1 METNGDRP
9 DVRPYTANRGDLCG
23 RCASKRF
30 TVVAR
35 RHHPSGWIINLCE
48 QCITTKEKVAL
59 SGALDDA
66 LYLSG
71 LR

>member
-1 METNGDRP
+1 METTGERP
-9 DVRPYTANRGDLCG
+9 DVRPHIPNAGDLCG
-23 RCASKRF
+23 RCASKKF
-30 TVVAR
+30 VVVAR

-48 QCITTKEKVAL
+48 HCITTKERVAL